1 MRKLVAG
8 LLLAVTLTGCSA
20 TSALTG
26 LVGSKPDVSA
36 QVGAENTKQTVG
48 LNNKVDSST
57 TNKTDVQ
64 DSNVGTLDTSSKK
77 QVQTISTGTIQAER
91 LQVVNNDSYSLILA
105 GLAGA
110 SIPLVFLVVILVIR
124 KLFRKKGQ
132 QDDLGRGRSWGR
144 PRYQGRCS
152 SYRRYGIRRLVGGV
166 NELELEHYQLHHC
179 DCVCSANPG
188 VECVLQEAYIQAP
201 RGAGT

>member
-110 SIPLVFLVVILVIR
+110 SIPLVFLMVILVIR

-132 QDDLGRGRSWGR
+132 QDD
-144 PRYQGRCS
+144 
-152 SYRRYGIRRLVGGV
+152 
-166 NELELEHYQLHHC
+166 
-179 DCVCSANPG
+179 
-188 VECVLQEAYIQAP
+188 
-201 RGAGT
+201 

>member
-1 MRKLVAG
+1 MHKLVAG

-57 TNKTDVQ
+57 ANKTDVQ

-110 SIPLVFLVVILVIR
+110 SIPLVFLVVVLVIR

-132 QDDLGRGRSWGR
+132 QDD
-144 PRYQGRCS
+144 
-152 SYRRYGIRRLVGGV
+152 
-166 NELELEHYQLHHC
+166 
-179 DCVCSANPG
+179 
-188 VECVLQEAYIQAP
+188 
-201 RGAGT
+201 

>member
-20 TSALTG
+20 ASALTG

-57 TNKTDVQ
+57 TNKTDVS

-132 QDDLGRGRSWGR
+132 QDD
-144 PRYQGRCS
+144 
-152 SYRRYGIRRLVGGV
+152 
-166 NELELEHYQLHHC
+166 
-179 DCVCSANPG
+179 
-188 VECVLQEAYIQAP
+188 
-201 RGAGT
+201 

>member
-20 TSALTG
+20 TSALIG

-132 QDDLGRGRSWGR
+132 QDD
-144 PRYQGRCS
+144 
-152 SYRRYGIRRLVGGV
+152 
-166 NELELEHYQLHHC
+166 
-179 DCVCSANPG
+179 
-188 VECVLQEAYIQAP
+188 
-201 RGAGT
+201 

>member
-36 QVGAENTKQTVG
+36 QVGAENTKQTLG

-57 TNKTDVQ
+57 TSKIDVQ

-132 QDDLGRGRSWGR
+132 QDD
-144 PRYQGRCS
+144 
-152 SYRRYGIRRLVGGV
+152 
-166 NELELEHYQLHHC
+166 
-179 DCVCSANPG
+179 
-188 VECVLQEAYIQAP
+188 
-201 RGAGT
+201 

>member
-110 SIPLVFLVVILVIR
+110 SIPLVFLVVVLVIR

-132 QDDLGRGRSWGR
+132 QDG
-144 PRYQGRCS
+144 
-152 SYRRYGIRRLVGGV
+152 
-166 NELELEHYQLHHC
+166 
-179 DCVCSANPG
+179 
-188 VECVLQEAYIQAP
+188 
-201 RGAGT
+201 

>member
-1 MRKLVAG
+1 MRNLIAG

-57 TNKTDVQ
+57 TNKTDVS
-64 DSNVGTLDTSSKK
+64 DSNVGALDTSSKK

-132 QDDLGRGRSWGR
+132 QDD
-144 PRYQGRCS
+144 
-152 SYRRYGIRRLVGGV
+152 
-166 NELELEHYQLHHC
+166 
-179 DCVCSANPG
+179 
-188 VECVLQEAYIQAP
+188 
-201 RGAGT
+201 

>member
-26 LVGSKPDVSA
+26 LIGSKPDVSA

-57 TNKTDVQ
+57 TNKTDVS

-132 QDDLGRGRSWGR
+132 QDD
-144 PRYQGRCS
+144 
-152 SYRRYGIRRLVGGV
+152 
-166 NELELEHYQLHHC
+166 
-179 DCVCSANPG
+179 
-188 VECVLQEAYIQAP
+188 
-201 RGAGT
+201 

>member
-48 LNNKVDSST
+48 INNKVDSST
-57 TNKTDVQ
+57 TNKTDVS

-132 QDDLGRGRSWGR
+132 QDD
-144 PRYQGRCS
+144 
-152 SYRRYGIRRLVGGV
+152 
-166 NELELEHYQLHHC
+166 
-179 DCVCSANPG
+179 
-188 VECVLQEAYIQAP
+188 
-201 RGAGT
+201 

>member
-48 LNNKVDSST
+48 LNNKVDSSS
-57 TNKTDVQ
+57 TNKTDIQ

-132 QDDLGRGRSWGR
+132 QDD
-144 PRYQGRCS
+144 
-152 SYRRYGIRRLVGGV
+152 
-166 NELELEHYQLHHC
+166 
-179 DCVCSANPG
+179 
-188 VECVLQEAYIQAP
+188 
-201 RGAGT
+201 

>member
-57 TNKTDVQ
+57 TNKTDVS

-77 QVQTISTGTIQAER
+77 QVQTISTGTIQADR

-124 KLFRKKGQ
+124 KLFRKTGQ
-132 QDDLGRGRSWGR
+132 QDD
-144 PRYQGRCS
+144 
-152 SYRRYGIRRLVGGV
+152 
-166 NELELEHYQLHHC
+166 
-179 DCVCSANPG
+179 
-188 VECVLQEAYIQAP
+188 
-201 RGAGT
+201 

>member
-1 MRKLVAG
+1 MHKLIAG

-20 TSALTG
+20 TPALTG

-57 TNKTDVQ
+57 TNKTDVS

-132 QDDLGRGRSWGR
+132 QDD
-144 PRYQGRCS
+144 
-152 SYRRYGIRRLVGGV
+152 
-166 NELELEHYQLHHC
+166 
-179 DCVCSANPG
+179 
-188 VECVLQEAYIQAP
+188 
-201 RGAGT
+201 

>member
-8 LLLAVTLTGCSA
+8 LLLVVTLTGCSA

-26 LVGSKPDVSA
+26 LVGSKPEVSA
-36 QVGAENTKQTVG
+36 QVGAENTKQMLG

-57 TNKTDVQ
+57 TNKTDIQ
-64 DSNVGTLDTSSKK
+64 DSNVGALDTSSKK

-110 SIPLVFLVVILVIR
+110 SIPLVFLVTILVIR

-132 QDDLGRGRSWGR
+132 QDD
-144 PRYQGRCS
+144 
-152 SYRRYGIRRLVGGV
+152 
-166 NELELEHYQLHHC
+166 
-179 DCVCSANPG
+179 
-188 VECVLQEAYIQAP
+188 
-201 RGAGT
+201 

>member
-36 QVGAENTKQTVG
+36 QVGAENTKQTIG

-110 SIPLVFLVVILVIR
+110 GIPLVFLVVILVIR
-124 KLFRKKGQ
+124 KLFRKKEQ
-132 QDDLGRGRSWGR
+132 QDD
-144 PRYQGRCS
+144 
-152 SYRRYGIRRLVGGV
+152 
-166 NELELEHYQLHHC
+166 
-179 DCVCSANPG
+179 
-188 VECVLQEAYIQAP
+188 
-201 RGAGT
+201 

>member
-1 MRKLVAG
+1 MRKLVAW
-8 LLLAVTLTGCSA
+8 LLLSVTLTDCSA

-91 LQVVNNDSYSLILA
+91 LQVFNNDSYSLILS

-110 SIPLVFLVVILVIR
+110 SIPLVFIVVILVIR
-124 KLFRKKGQ
+124 KLFRKKVQ
-132 QDDLGRGRSWGR
+132 QYD
-144 PRYQGRCS
+144 
-152 SYRRYGIRRLVGGV
+152 
-166 NELELEHYQLHHC
+166 
-179 DCVCSANPG
+179 
-188 VECVLQEAYIQAP
+188 
-201 RGAGT
+201 

>member
-57 TNKTDVQ
+57 TNKTDVS

-105 GLAGA
+105 ELAGA
-110 SIPLVFLVVILVIR
+110 SIPLVFLMVILVIR
-124 KLFRKKGQ
+124 KLFRKKEQ
-132 QDDLGRGRSWGR
+132 QDD
-144 PRYQGRCS
+144 
-152 SYRRYGIRRLVGGV
+152 
-166 NELELEHYQLHHC
+166 
-179 DCVCSANPG
+179 
-188 VECVLQEAYIQAP
+188 
-201 RGAGT
+201 

>member
-77 QVQTISTGTIQAER
+77 QVQTISTGTILAER

-132 QDDLGRGRSWGR
+132 QDD
-144 PRYQGRCS
+144 
-152 SYRRYGIRRLVGGV
+152 
-166 NELELEHYQLHHC
+166 
-179 DCVCSANPG
+179 
-188 VECVLQEAYIQAP
+188 
-201 RGAGT
+201 

>member
-57 TNKTDVQ
+57 TNKTDVS

-132 QDDLGRGRSWGR
+132 LDD
-144 PRYQGRCS
+144 
-152 SYRRYGIRRLVGGV
+152 
-166 NELELEHYQLHHC
+166 
-179 DCVCSANPG
+179 
-188 VECVLQEAYIQAP
+188 
-201 RGAGT
+201 

>member
-110 SIPLVFLVVILVIR
+110 SIPLVFLVVILVLR

-132 QDDLGRGRSWGR
+132 QDD
-144 PRYQGRCS
+144 
-152 SYRRYGIRRLVGGV
+152 
-166 NELELEHYQLHHC
+166 
-179 DCVCSANPG
+179 
-188 VECVLQEAYIQAP
+188 
-201 RGAGT
+201 

>member
-36 QVGAENTKQTVG
+36 QVGAENTKQTIG

-110 SIPLVFLVVILVIR
+110 GIPLVFLVVILVIR

-132 QDDLGRGRSWGR
+132 QDD
-144 PRYQGRCS
+144 
-152 SYRRYGIRRLVGGV
+152 
-166 NELELEHYQLHHC
+166 
-179 DCVCSANPG
+179 
-188 VECVLQEAYIQAP
+188 
-201 RGAGT
+201 

>member
-57 TNKTDVQ
+57 ANKTDVQ

-77 QVQTISTGTIQAER
+77 QVQTISTGIIQAER

-110 SIPLVFLVVILVIR
+110 SIPLVFLVVILVVR
-124 KLFRKKGQ
+124 KLFRKRGQ
-132 QDDLGRGRSWGR
+132 QDD
-144 PRYQGRCS
+144 
-152 SYRRYGIRRLVGGV
+152 
-166 NELELEHYQLHHC
+166 
-179 DCVCSANPG
+179 
-188 VECVLQEAYIQAP
+188 
-201 RGAGT
+201 

>member
-77 QVQTISTGTIQAER
+77 QMQTISTGTIQAER

-132 QDDLGRGRSWGR
+132 QDD
-144 PRYQGRCS
+144 
-152 SYRRYGIRRLVGGV
+152 
-166 NELELEHYQLHHC
+166 
-179 DCVCSANPG
+179 
-188 VECVLQEAYIQAP
+188 
-201 RGAGT
+201 

>member
-1 MRKLVAG
+1 MCKLVAG

-20 TSALTG
+20 TSALTS

-57 TNKTDVQ
+57 TNKTEVQ

-91 LQVVNNDSYSLILA
+91 LLVVNNDSYSLILA

-110 SIPLVFLVVILVIR
+110 SIPLVFLVVVLVIR

-132 QDDLGRGRSWGR
+132 QDD
-144 PRYQGRCS
+144 
-152 SYRRYGIRRLVGGV
+152 
-166 NELELEHYQLHHC
+166 
-179 DCVCSANPG
+179 
-188 VECVLQEAYIQAP
+188 
-201 RGAGT
+201 

>member
-26 LVGSKPDVSA
+26 LVGSKPEVSA
-36 QVGAENTKQTVG
+36 QVGAENTKQMLG

-57 TNKTDVQ
+57 SNKTDVQ

-91 LQVVNNDSYSLILA
+91 LQVVNNDSYSLIIA

-110 SIPLVFLVVILVIR
+110 SIPLVFLVTILVIR

-132 QDDLGRGRSWGR
+132 QDD
-144 PRYQGRCS
+144 
-152 SYRRYGIRRLVGGV
+152 
-166 NELELEHYQLHHC
+166 
-179 DCVCSANPG
+179 
-188 VECVLQEAYIQAP
+188 
-201 RGAGT
+201 

>member
-124 KLFRKKGQ
+124 KLFRKEGQ
-132 QDDLGRGRSWGR
+132 QDD
-144 PRYQGRCS
+144 
-152 SYRRYGIRRLVGGV
+152 
-166 NELELEHYQLHHC
+166 
-179 DCVCSANPG
+179 
-188 VECVLQEAYIQAP
+188 
-201 RGAGT
+201 

>member
-1 MRKLVAG
+1 ML
-8 LLLAVTLTGCSA
+8 
-20 TSALTG
+20 
-26 LVGSKPDVSA
+26 
-36 QVGAENTKQTVG
+36 G

-110 SIPLVFLVVILVIR
+110 SIPLVFLVAILVIR

-132 QDDLGRGRSWGR
+132 QDD
-144 PRYQGRCS
+144 
-152 SYRRYGIRRLVGGV
+152 
-166 NELELEHYQLHHC
+166 
-179 DCVCSANPG
+179 
-188 VECVLQEAYIQAP
+188 
-201 RGAGT
+201 

>member
-1 MRKLVAG
+1 MRNLVAG
-8 LLLAVTLTGCSA
+8 LLLAVILTGCSA

-36 QVGAENTKQTVG
+36 QAGAENTKQTVG

-57 TNKTDVQ
+57 TNKTDVS
-64 DSNVGTLDTSSKK
+64 DSNVGALDTSSKK

-132 QDDLGRGRSWGR
+132 QDD
-144 PRYQGRCS
+144 
-152 SYRRYGIRRLVGGV
+152 
-166 NELELEHYQLHHC
+166 
-179 DCVCSANPG
+179 
-188 VECVLQEAYIQAP
+188 
-201 RGAGT
+201 

>member
-26 LVGSKPDVSA
+26 LVGSKPEVSA
-36 QVGAENTKQTVG
+36 QVGAENTKQMLG

-57 TNKTDVQ
+57 TNKTDIQ

-132 QDDLGRGRSWGR
+132 QDD
-144 PRYQGRCS
+144 
-152 SYRRYGIRRLVGGV
+152 
-166 NELELEHYQLHHC
+166 
-179 DCVCSANPG
+179 
-188 VECVLQEAYIQAP
+188 
-201 RGAGT
+201 

>member
-1 MRKLVAG
+1 MCKLVAG

-110 SIPLVFLVVILVIR
+110 GIPLVFLVVILVIR
-124 KLFRKKGQ
+124 KLFRKKEQ
-132 QDDLGRGRSWGR
+132 QDD
-144 PRYQGRCS
+144 
-152 SYRRYGIRRLVGGV
+152 
-166 NELELEHYQLHHC
+166 
-179 DCVCSANPG
+179 
-188 VECVLQEAYIQAP
+188 
-201 RGAGT
+201 

>member
-8 LLLAVTLTGCSA
+8 LLLVVTLSGCSA

-26 LVGSKPDVSA
+26 LVGSKPEVSA
-36 QVGAENTKQTVG
+36 QVGAENTKQMLG

-105 GLAGA
+105 GLSGA
-110 SIPLVFLVVILVIR
+110 SIPLVFLVTILVIR

-132 QDDLGRGRSWGR
+132 QDD
-144 PRYQGRCS
+144 
-152 SYRRYGIRRLVGGV
+152 
-166 NELELEHYQLHHC
+166 
-179 DCVCSANPG
+179 
-188 VECVLQEAYIQAP
+188 
-201 RGAGT
+201 

>member
-48 LNNKVDSST
+48 LNNKVDSSA

-132 QDDLGRGRSWGR
+132 QDD
-144 PRYQGRCS
+144 
-152 SYRRYGIRRLVGGV
+152 
-166 NELELEHYQLHHC
+166 
-179 DCVCSANPG
+179 
-188 VECVLQEAYIQAP
+188 
-201 RGAGT
+201 

>member
-110 SIPLVFLVVILVIR
+110 SIPLVFLAVILVIL

-132 QDDLGRGRSWGR
+132 QDD
-144 PRYQGRCS
+144 
-152 SYRRYGIRRLVGGV
+152 
-166 NELELEHYQLHHC
+166 
-179 DCVCSANPG
+179 
-188 VECVLQEAYIQAP
+188 
-201 RGAGT
+201 